1 MKTLLLRLVLGVLCA
16 AQITGEWHTIY
27 TASDNVQ
34 KIQENGSLRGYSHRT
49 ECSNGC
55 KTLSITYCIKW
66 NLPKFS
72 GKNYFQLI
80 HVSKNML
87 VIYAENIDGDETT
100 HLTEVTAKGRDLNE
114 AEYKKFEELPKDKG
128 VLTENTEHVISTG
141 AAFGIWNSRRER
153 KSSPDWLRVHT
164 VSHTCPSYL
173 VAIAGEA
180 VNCKGWNL
188 SGRFT
193 GRLSNEA
200 SKSPRAR

>member
-55 KTLSITYCIKW
+55 KTLSITYYIKW

-141 AAFGIWNSRRER
+141 TPSESTNEGKPRVFTEAEETRC
-153 KSSPDWLRVHT
+153 VHT
-164 VSHTCPSYL
+164 LRTARHRQEDAVIRTPRSLRTTVSDGLP
-173 VAIAGEA
+173 GGWREA
-180 VNCKGWNL
+180 
-188 SGRFT
+188 
-193 GRLSNEA
+193 
-200 SKSPRAR
+200 

>member
-141 AAFGIWNSRRER
+141 EVPEYS
-153 KSSPDWLRVHT
+153 VHL
-164 VSHTCPSYL
+164 VSKRTPWVLDSDFL
-173 VAIAGEA
+173 FTQVSFIKAA
-180 VNCKGWNL
+180 VN
-188 SGRFT
+188 
-193 GRLSNEA
+193 
-200 SKSPRAR
+200 